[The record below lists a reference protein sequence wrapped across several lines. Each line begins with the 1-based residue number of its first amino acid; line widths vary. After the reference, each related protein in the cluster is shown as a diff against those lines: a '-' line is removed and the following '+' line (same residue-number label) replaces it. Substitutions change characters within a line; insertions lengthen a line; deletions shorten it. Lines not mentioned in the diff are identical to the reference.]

1 MKKWKQHQGFLQLVG
16 LIIIV
21 PLVAWVFGFR
31 QTVKLWRACNARQE
45 MVSRL
50 AESRSGV
57 GNELPGSVSG
67 KQILNNGVL
76 LGQLE
81 RPIRDNG
88 VKMVKYTPYLTREE
102 GKIQVHTGELVLS
115 GGFTSLLKVM
125 HYMEKE
131 GHPGKIVSAGFRLFD
146 DRAKKERQLRMTLVV
161 QQLTMEN

>member
-102 GKIQVHTGELVLS
+102 GKLQVHTGSSCFPGVL
-115 GGFTSLLKVM
+115 L
-125 HYMEKE
+125 
-131 GHPGKIVSAGFRLFD
+131 PC
-146 DRAKKERQLRMTLVV
+146 
-161 QQLTMEN
+161 

>member
-88 VKMVKYTPYLTREE
+88 VKMVKYTPYLMREE
-102 GKIQVHTGELVLS
+102 
-115 GGFTSLLKVM
+115 
-125 HYMEKE
+125 
-131 GHPGKIVSAGFRLFD
+131 
-146 DRAKKERQLRMTLVV
+146 
-161 QQLTMEN
+161 

>member
-57 GNELPGSVSG
+57 GNELPGSVS
-67 KQILNNGVL
+67 
-76 LGQLE
+76 
-81 RPIRDNG
+81 DNWNDRFG
-88 VKMVKYTPYLTREE
+88 
-102 GKIQVHTGELVLS
+102 ITG
-115 GGFTSLLKVM
+115 
-125 HYMEKE
+125 
-131 GHPGKIVSAGFRLFD
+131 
-146 DRAKKERQLRMTLVV
+146 
-161 QQLTMEN
+161 